1 MNVSLKM
8 VAGVDL
14 WLNTPKRPL
23 EASGTSGMKAT
34 HNGVPSLSI
43 PDGWWVEGLIEG
55 VTGWGIGQE
64 ILTET
69 DPNKIDEMDAND
81 LYEKLEKQI
90 IPMYYNDPMAYVVI
104 MRNAIAINAAYFNTH
119 RMVNQYLV
127 GAYARNHM
135 V

>member
-1 MNVSLKM
+1 
-8 VAGVDL
+8 
-14 WLNTPKRPL
+14 
-23 EASGTSGMKAT
+23 MKAT